1 VGASKCHILENAK
14 WTKTMSCTCLWFWR
28 NFIWVLKIVL
38 YKVPPLLRC
47 SMSMPTHWFQ
57 IIPAY
62 MCACYIL
69 DMSVFRTTMASVD
82 TLVYKCWHE
91 YDRW

>member
-1 VGASKCHILENAK
+1 
-14 WTKTMSCTCLWFWR
+14 
-28 NFIWVLKIVL
+28 
-38 YKVPPLLRC
+38 
-47 SMSMPTHWFQ
+47 MPTHWFQ

-69 DMSVFRTTMASVD
+69 DMSVFRTSMASVD